1 MEAGMRGGW
10 AKTAAGLMIAL
21 ALTAG
26 GALAETHTE
35 NVVAEQRTYVFLQ
48 VAPSA
53 AQAFVPQGWTLNPAA
68 MGPTKDANFIMVWID
83 RKLALT
89 PDGKPLQSGTNR
101 LLVLLAPVRSP
112 SGDAVN
118 MVVGGYSMDPQGA
131 PGAYKLY
138 GAGPVTVD
146 RVEKSNGKLESTVEE
161 TWAAK
166 GPDGVSVDLRLS
178 FTRGVPVAS
187 TFDLRIFSAAEP
199 SFYRMYRG
207 EQVADFVRSVNTGVN
222 RVPTVALKV
231 TGSGKLATA
240 VNGSE
245 RIIAINTM
253 PFYRRNTFLP

>member
-1 MEAGMRGGW
+1 MVMRGML
-10 AKTAAGLMIAL
+10 AKAVAGLMFAF

-26 GALAETHTE
+26 AYAETHTE

-48 VAPSA
+48 VAPNA

-68 MGPTKDANFIMVWID
+68 MGPTKDANLVMVWID

-89 PDGKPLQSGTNR
+89 PDGRPLQSGTNR
-101 LLVLLAPVRSP
+101 LLVLLVPVRNAQ
-112 SGDAVN
+112 GDPVN
-118 MVVGGYSMDPQGA
+118 MVVGGYSMDPAGA
-131 PGAYKLY
+131 PGAYKAY

-146 RVEKSNGKLESTVEE
+146 RTEKSNGGRESTVEE

-166 GPDGVSVDLRLS
+166 GPDGVSANLHVV
-178 FTRGVPVAS
+178 FTRGVPAAS
-187 TFDLRIFSAAEP
+187 SFDLRIFSAAEP
-199 SFYRMYRG
+199 SFYRIYRG
-207 EQVADFVRSVNTGVN
+207 EQVVDVVRSVNTGVN
-222 RVPTVALKV
+222 RVSTVELKV

-245 RIIAINTM
+245 KIIAINTM

>member
-1 MEAGMRGGW
+1 MGML
-10 AKTAAGLMIAL
+10 AKTAAGLVFAL

-26 GALAETHTE
+26 AYAETHTE

-68 MGPTKDANFIMVWID
+68 MADKDANLVMVWID

-101 LLVLLAPVRSP
+101 LLVLLVPVKGSN
-112 SGDAVN
+112 GEAVN
-118 MVVGGYSMDPQGA
+118 MVVGGYSMDPGGA
-131 PGAYKLY
+131 PGAYKAY

-146 RVEKSNGKLESTVEE
+146 RAEKSNGKLESTVEE

-166 GPDGVSVDLRLS
+166 GPDGTSVNLHLT

-187 TFDLRIFSAAEP
+187 SFDLRIFSAAEP
-199 SFYRMYRG
+199 NFYRIYRG
-207 EQVADFVRSVNTGVN
+207 DQVVDFVRSVNTGVN
-222 RVPTVALKV
+222 RVPMVELKV

-245 RIIAINTM
+245 KIIAINTM